1 MKYLLYDEKLL
12 IVVRHITRVEII
24 DDTTIELWL
33 IGNYTQRLR
42 LPNKES
48 MQRVFNEIVN
58 EIKNEEDYGKKEIER
73 DDTD

>member
-12 IVVRHITRVEII
+12 IVVRHITRVEIV

-33 IGNYTQRLR
+33 GNNRQRLH

-58 EIKNEEDYGKKEIER
+58 EIKNEEDYGKKEIE
-73 DDTD
+73 

>member
-12 IVVRHITRVEII
+12 IVVRHITKVEIV

-33 IGNYTQRLR
+33 ENYTQRLR

-48 MQRVFNEIVN
+48 MQRVFNEILN
-58 EIKNEEDYGKKEIER
+58 EIKNEEDYGKKEIE
-73 DDTD
+73 

>member
-1 MKYLLYDEKLL
+1 MKYLLYDDKLL

-33 IGNYTQRLR
+33 GNNRQRLH

-58 EIKNEEDYGKKEIER
+58 EIKNEEDYGKKEIE
-73 DDTD
+73 

>member
-12 IVVRHITRVEII
+12 IVVRHITRVEIV

-42 LPNKES
+42 FLNKEI
-48 MQRVFNEIVN
+48 MQEAFNNILTQ
-58 EIKNEEDYGKKEIER
+58 IQNEEDYGKKEIE
-73 DDTD
+73 TSA

>member
-12 IVVRHITRVEII
+12 IVVRHIIRVEIV

-33 IGNYTQRLR
+33 GSNTQRLR

-48 MQRVFNEIVN
+48 MQRVFNEILN
-58 EIKNEEDYGKKEIER
+58 EIKNEEDYGKKEIE
-73 DDTD
+73 

>member
-12 IVVRHITRVEII
+12 IVVRHITRVEIV

-33 IGNYTQRLR
+33 ENYTQRLR

-48 MQRVFNEIVN
+48 MQRVFNEILN
-58 EIKNEEDYGKKEIER
+58 EIKNEEDYGKKENKR

>member
-12 IVVRHITRVEII
+12 IVVRHITRVEIV

-33 IGNYTQRLR
+33 GNNRQRLR

-58 EIKNEEDYGKKEIER
+58 EIKNEEDYGKKENER

>member
-12 IVVRHITRVEII
+12 IVVRHITRVEIV

-33 IGNYTQRLR
+33 ENYTQRLR

-48 MQRVFNEIVN
+48 MQRVFNEILN
-58 EIKNEEDYGKKEIER
+58 EIKNEEDYGKKEIE
-73 DDTD
+73 

>member
-12 IVVRHITRVEII
+12 IVVRHITRVEIV

-33 IGNYTQRLR
+33 GNNRQRLH

>member
-12 IVVRHITRVEII
+12 IVVRHITRVEIV

-33 IGNYTQRLR
+33 GNNRQRLH

-73 DDTD
+73 VDTD

>member
-33 IGNYTQRLR
+33 GNNRQRLH

-58 EIKNEEDYGKKEIER
+58 EIKNEEDYGKKENER
-73 DDTD
+73 VDTD

>member
-12 IVVRHITRVEII
+12 IVVRHITRVEIV

-33 IGNYTQRLR
+33 GNNRQRLH

-48 MQRVFNEIVN
+48 MQRVFNEILN
-58 EIKNEEDYGKKEIER
+58 EIKNEEDYGKKEIE
-73 DDTD
+73 

>member
-33 IGNYTQRLR
+33 ITNTQRLR
-42 LPNKES
+42 LPNKERT
-48 MQRVFNEIVN
+48 QEVFNDILTQ
-58 EIKNEEDYGKKEIER
+58 IQNEEDYGKKENKR

>member
-12 IVVRHITRVEII
+12 IVVRHITRVEIV

-33 IGNYTQRLR
+33 GNNRQRLH

-58 EIKNEEDYGKKEIER
+58 EIKNEEDYGKQETKTSI
-73 DDTD
+73 